1 MYRTVEKHL
10 QTFCHRERK
19 KVHFSFLQ
27 SILWLFK
34 YSFFFFFY
42 YKFFIPNSM
51 LLISLYYM
59 LQMPDMLNWFG
70 WCTWDAFYTDVTSEG
85 VKEGLER
92 YLLSFFNKSNGT
104 TNFTCNFVV
113 SIASVILLF
122 SSLVVVQNYMVVAL

>member
-1 MYRTVEKHL
+1 
-10 QTFCHRERK
+10 
-19 KVHFSFLQ
+19 
-27 SILWLFK
+27 
-34 YSFFFFFY
+34 
-42 YKFFIPNSM
+42 
-51 LLISLYYM
+51 M

-104 TNFTCNFVV
+104 TNFATCNFVV
-113 SIASVILLF
+113 SIALVILLF